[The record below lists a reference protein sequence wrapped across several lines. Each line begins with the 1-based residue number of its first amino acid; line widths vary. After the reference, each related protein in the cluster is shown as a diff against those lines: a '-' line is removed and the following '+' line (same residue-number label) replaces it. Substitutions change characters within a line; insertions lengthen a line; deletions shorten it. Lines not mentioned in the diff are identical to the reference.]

1 MKNKIAAVV
10 LAAASGLSLVG
21 CQSLSQ
27 KIEFGLGIKVNT
39 FTAAA
44 APTVNVTAV
53 AAAFDLDGKVL
64 GADIDVYQVPYK
76 VVEGVLTLDNTKKQT
91 MNAGALVVESKKELG
106 EDYAMST
113 VEGLEWFEQAEKLE
127 EYFVGKTVAELKG
140 LVSED
145 HLPAAISGAE
155 VSAETRISIKVTDY
169 VAALEEAYEL
179 KKSQETK
186 AGKGDEV
193 KVGVAGH
200 VVSKATGFDI
210 IFGSAAVDS
219 EETVVGAMIDTV
231 QIALAVSGDA
241 GAEVI
246 GFNTTNKGYNGTATD
261 GDVWKTKYNL
271 GDAYGMKTNSGI
283 EKEWWQQADALTV
296 AVIGMTADEIEAID
310 LDEEGVVTD
319 EELLTSVTIGVDDYI
334 AVWAKAIGLAD

>member
-1 MKNKIAAVV
+1 MKNKFAAIA

-64 GADIDVYQVPYK
+64 AADIDVYQVPYK
-76 VVEGVLTLDNTKKQT
+76 LVEGVLTLDATKKQT

-127 EYFVGKTVAELKG
+127 EYFVGKTVSELKG

-169 VAALEEAYEL
+169 VAALEEAFEL

-186 AGKGDEV
+186 AGKGDDV
-193 KVGVAGH
+193 SVGVAGH
-200 VVSKATGFDI
+200 VISKAAGFDI
-210 IFGSAAVDS
+210 AFGSVAVDS
-219 EETVVGAMIDTV
+219 EETVVGAMVDMV
-231 QIALAVSGDA
+231 QISLSITGEV
-241 GAEVI
+241 GAQVI
-246 GFNTTNKGYNGTATD
+246 GFNTANKGYNGTATD
-261 GDVWKTKYNL
+261 GDIWKSKYNL
-271 GDAYGMKTNSGI
+271 GDAYGMKANSGI
-283 EKEWWQQADALTV
+283 EKEWWQQADAFTA
-296 AVIGMTADEIEAID
+296 AVIGMTAEEIEAIE

-319 EELLTSVTIGVDDYI
+319 AELLTSVTIGVDEYI
-334 AVWAKAIGLAD
+334 AVWVKAIGLAD